1 MNPPYSKRP
10 LLLPEQ
16 ISLLQK
22 RGVIIEDK
30 SFAEHVLSNVGYYRF
45 SAYLY
50 PFRKND
56 GTDDFFPGTSF
67 QKCWEYYHFDRKLRL
82 CVLDAVERVE
92 VAIKARVAYT
102 LSTQYGPFSYRNL
115 AYLKDNPKQ
124 EDVKRYKAL
133 LHFVEEETANSQEEF
148 VKHFLQNYDSRSG
161 LPIWMAV
168 GVMSFGNIFTLFHLM
183 KKKDQ
188 DIIARAFG
196 SNEKVF
202 LSWLRHLHYIRN
214 ICAHHGRLWN
224 RFFAIKAVLPKD
236 SRKNP
241 SSRWHEAQYPVNTAS
256 IYSTLCIFKALLDV
270 ITPQSQWKLRVYA
283 LMDEFPNIPR
293 APMGIPNGFEQS
305 AIWK

>member
-1 MNPPYSKRP
+1 MKPPYSKRP

-16 ISLLQK
+16 ISLLQQ

-30 SFAEHVLSNVGYYRF
+30 AFAERVLSTVGYYRF

-56 GTDDFFPGTSF
+56 GTDDFLPGTSF

-82 CVLDAVERVE
+82 CILDAVERVE
-92 VAIKARVAYT
+92 VAIKAQIAYI
-102 LSTQYGPFSYRNL
+102 LSTKYGPFSYRDQTF
-115 AYLKDNPKQ
+115 LKDYPKA
-124 EDVKRYKAL
+124 EDMNRYNAL
-133 LHFVEEETANSQEEF
+133 LHFVEDETNKSQEEF
-148 VKHFLQNYDSRSG
+148 VKHFLDKYDPSSG

-168 GVMSFGNIFTLFHLM
+168 EVMSFGNIFTLFHLM
-183 KKKDQ
+183 KKADQ
-188 DIIARAFG
+188 DVIARTFG

-224 RFFAIKAVLPKD
+224 RYFAIKAFLPKD
-236 SRKNP
+236 NRKNCSP
-241 SSRWHEAQYPVNTAS
+241 SWHEAQYPVNPAH
-256 IYSTLCIFKALLDV
+256 IYSTLCIFKVLLDA
-270 ITPQSQWKLRVYA
+270 ISPQSQWKHRVFA
-283 LMDEFPNIPR
+283 LLNEFPSIPR
-293 APMGIPNGFEQS
+293 ASMGIPNGFEQS